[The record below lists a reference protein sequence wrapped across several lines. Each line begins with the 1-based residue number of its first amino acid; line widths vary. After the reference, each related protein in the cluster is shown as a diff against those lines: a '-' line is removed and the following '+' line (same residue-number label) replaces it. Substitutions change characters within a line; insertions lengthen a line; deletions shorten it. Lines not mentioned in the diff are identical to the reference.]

1 MAPGWRDH
9 LARADAD
16 MDSEHAPGNGEVGDN
31 TTAPGPG
38 RSRVLLVS
46 AAAAVFVVDIASK
59 IVASATLDG
68 GPVELPGPVD
78 LRLAYN
84 PGMAFSM
91 GDNAPGWLML
101 ALTGAVAAAIA
112 VAAWRGTFASA
123 LAAGVVVGGAVAN
136 VVDRAQAGTVVDMLY
151 TGWWPTF
158 NLADVAI
165 VCGGLALVVT
175 EWRKAPAA

>member
-1 MAPGWRDH
+1 MAPGWRDQ

-16 MDSEHAPGNGEVGDN
+16 MDGAHDPGNGEVGDSR
-31 TTAPGPG
+31 TTPGRR
-38 RSRVLLVS
+38 RSRVVLVA
-46 AAAAVFVVDIASK
+46 AAAAVFVADIASK

-84 PGMAFSM
+84 PGLAFSM
-91 GDNAPGWLML
+91 AVNAPGWLML
-101 ALTGAVAAAIA
+101 TLTGAVAAAIA

-158 NLADVAI
+158 NLADVAV

-175 EWRKAPAA
+175 GWRTAPAA